1 MSKKILN
8 INFKLINFII
18 FILNMFYVNLNYI
31 TIPFKII
38 SNNEPEKFSSINEYF
53 TYWEYLSFYGNVS
66 IGTPVQKIIGKISF
80 DDYGISI
87 LNKGCF
93 LNSFDLLGINYSL
106 NLSNFSS
113 TFEKVEEIDYQNN
126 STTFWYKDF
135 YGAYFA
141 KDNFYFEDNNKSLKM
156 TNLKFIYSPKDNR
169 KNCTCINLGFKL
181 YSQVLKES
189 NINFVKQLKN
199 MKIISTYDWSILFD
213 KNNKDEGILLIGAKP
228 HEYNPSIYREKEF
241 ISSSSYL
248 EDLISY
254 FNFRIDQIYF
264 LSPNNTNEKI
274 LITDLHQIYLIP
286 TNGLIRG
293 SQEYEKKIEEYF
305 FSYFISEKKC
315 FKEYK
320 NENDKNSMRTF
331 TCLNSQNI
339 KNELKIKFPALKFLQ
354 RSFLFTFELNYD
366 DLFKEKGDKIYFLI
380 WFSTSLKTNWE
391 MGLPFLKKYCFN
403 YNYDSKLVYFY
414 NGNFRENDNQKENN
428 INTLYIII
436 IISLIIISTVTGFII
451 GIKIKTNKN
460 KKAHELN
467 ESPFIPSLFDKDE
480 KD

>member
-1 MSKKILN
+1 M
-8 INFKLINFII
+8 NFII
-18 FILNMFYVNLNYI
+18 FIFNMFYVNLNYI

-53 TYWEYLSFYGNVS
+53 TYWEYLSFYGNES

-113 TFEKVEEIDYQNN
+113 TFKKVEEIDYQNN

-254 FNFRIDQIYF
+254 FNFRIIKYIFYLQI
-264 LSPNNTNEKI
+264 I
-274 LITDLHQIYLIP
+274 QM
-286 TNGLIRG
+286 
-293 SQEYEKKIEEYF
+293 KKF
-305 FSYFISEKKC
+305 
-315 FKEYK
+315 
-320 NENDKNSMRTF
+320 
-331 TCLNSQNI
+331 
-339 KNELKIKFPALKFLQ
+339 
-354 RSFLFTFELNYD
+354 
-366 DLFKEKGDKIYFLI
+366 
-380 WFSTSLKTNWE
+380 
-391 MGLPFLKKYCFN
+391 
-403 YNYDSKLVYFY
+403 
-414 NGNFRENDNQKENN
+414 
-428 INTLYIII
+428 
-436 IISLIIISTVTGFII
+436 
-451 GIKIKTNKN
+451 
-460 KKAHELN
+460 
-467 ESPFIPSLFDKDE
+467 
-480 KD
+480 